1 MFCENKLETL
11 KEVKIKR
18 IIAVTIATL
27 LSPMSALGQS
37 DYSLSWSL
45 TGVADITRIE
55 LDIESGTRYFSANG
69 GAIYTDGT
77 VLPIT
82 GTCQFSS
89 SNGNYDC
96 NIYMAPGLSGY
107 MVLDSNSN
115 FSGKWA
121 TIDQTGSVIEE
132 GTLTRQ

>member
-1 MFCENKLETL
+1 M
-11 KEVKIKR
+11 KR

-45 TGVADITRIE
+45 TGDDVADITRIE

-77 VLPIT
+77 VLPIA
-82 GTCQFSS
+82 GTCQFFG
-89 SNGNYDC
+89 SNGKYDC
-96 NIYMAPGLSGY
+96 NIYLAPGLSGY